1 MFVSVISQIETITMN
16 QSKVEVNSDNICLS
30 FAGCGFASVYH
41 IGVASCLQLC
51 APQLLRNKIGGSSA
65 GALAALYLTCDV
77 PLEEVT
83 RFVISLSMKAKE
95 NTLGPFSPSFQLPEI
110 LRLHL
115 ESVLP
120 DNVVEIVTGN
130 TPV

>member
-1 MFVSVISQIETITMN
+1 MLVCLISQIETIAMN
-16 QSKVEVNSDNICLS
+16 ESKVEVNSDNICLS
-30 FAGCGFASVYH
+30 FGGCGFASVYQ

-95 NTLGPFSPSFQLPEI
+95 NPLGPFSPSFQLPDARDFKI
-110 LRLHL
+110 A
-115 ESVLP
+115 S
-120 DNVVEIVTGN
+120 
-130 TPV
+130 